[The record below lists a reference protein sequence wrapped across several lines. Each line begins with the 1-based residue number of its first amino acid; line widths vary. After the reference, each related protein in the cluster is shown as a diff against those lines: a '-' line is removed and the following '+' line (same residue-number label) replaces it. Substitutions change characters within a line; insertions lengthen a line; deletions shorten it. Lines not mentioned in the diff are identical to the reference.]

1 MLLKIFILVILSLF
15 YKGNGNFVF
24 FLFEGDRV
32 PCRKAKTG
40 TCKCK
45 SLGKTAP
52 ASN

>member
-15 YKGNGNFVF
+15 FKGNGIF

>member
-15 YKGNGNFVF
+15 FKGNGIFF

>member
-1 MLLKIFILVILSLF
+1 MGILS
-15 YKGNGNFVF
+15 F

-32 PCRKAKTG
+32 PCRKAKIG